1 LQKNTKMIEA
11 PNALSR
17 QRWLRRRRQLEA
29 LRLQQL
35 SRFAR
40 KRGYDSTLD
49 YFLPAINLTL
59 KWSGV
64 LGRGKANAM
73 NIVLR
78 EYELSYPHLP
88 PAFDGYTLLHLTDLH
103 LDSLPGIEKV
113 ICEKIQP
120 LSPDLCV
127 MTGDYRWKSRGSYS
141 DKVLQPLQEIVR
153 SSSAADGVYATLGN
167 HDTHEVLEPLENM
180 GVQVL
185 NNDSVHIHR
194 SQHRMLL
201 SGTDDPHQYY
211 SDEAVEALSAESG
224 DFKIA
229 LIHSPELY
237 AEAARCGYDLYLC
250 GHTHAGQICLPG
262 GRPLITHLKKGK
274 KLYHGLW
281 QEGNMIGYTSAGCG
295 VSGIPV
301 RYYSRGEITIFR
313 LVASK

>member
-1 LQKNTKMIEA
+1 MIDA
-11 PNALSR
+11 PHILSR
-17 QRWLRRRRQLEA
+17 QRWLHRRRKLEA

-40 KRGYDSTLD
+40 ERGYDSTLD

-59 KWSGV
+59 KWGGV
-64 LGRGKANAM
+64 FNRGKANALS
-73 NIVLR
+73 IVLK
-78 EYELSYPHLP
+78 EYELSYEHLP

-103 LDSLPGIEKV
+103 LDSLPGLEKV
-113 ICEKIQP
+113 ICEKIEA
-120 LSPDLCV
+120 LAPDLCV
-127 MTGDYRWKSRGSYS
+127 MTGDYRWKSRGPYT
-141 DKVLQPLQEIVR
+141 DKVLKPLQEIVR
-153 SSSAADGVYATLGN
+153 CGRAADGVYATLGN
-167 HDTHEVLEPLENM
+167 HDTHEVVEPLENM

-185 NNDSVHIHR
+185 HNDSVHIHR
-194 SQHRMLL
+194 SGHRLL
-201 SGTDDPHQYY
+201 LTGTDDPHQYY
-211 SDEAVEALSAESG
+211 SDEAVEALSAASG

-274 KLYHGLW
+274 ELYHGLW
-281 QEGNMIGYTSAGCG
+281 QEGKMTGYTSAGCG

-301 RYYSRGEITIFR
+301 RFYSRGEICLFTLR
-313 LVASK
+313 RK